1 MVSVIQKFRSLQG
14 YLYGVDQP
22 ITIGQIN
29 FNLDDKEEIDI
40 ISRIKRY
47 EGFEFTV
54 SQNNQEINI
63 ADYFCK
69 VFIFLQQSSR
79 IPISNNYFFYLE
91 KKTENKI
98 YNIILPTLNSVA
110 NKLTLE
116 FLISFINLINKKNY
130 ILETQSEINKQF
142 EELKK
147 KLGQIAATGQNYF
160 NLINAALELKINIL
174 SSNPRLLRFGIGKS
188 QLFMNS
194 TITEHTSFLGTH
206 LAQDK
211 FITSQILNQSG
222 MPGTQCYRVKNVEQ
236 AILTANKINYPVVV
250 KPANL
255 DRGIGVYAN
264 LINDGMV
271 KDFFHKAALVS
282 KNIILEK
289 HYEGFG
295 HRLTFFNGRVIKVT
309 KKLPAGIHGDGE
321 KNIKE
326 LIEEANIKN
335 IDLSLNQRLY
345 QSNMELDQEAMGLLH
360 QFNLKPE
367 SIIEEGKFFPLKRRN
382 NTVAGGSNEIIDI
395 KDVHP
400 DNIDLC
406 IRAAQLFCLDIA
418 GIDLIIDDIKK
429 SWLEQ
434 NCAICEINAMPQ
446 TDELTIK
453 AILSELT
460 GDPNG
465 VELHLGITKEDSLEL
480 LDEQIKNLS
489 LELGCNGYTSSR
501 GLVVDNKIIS
511 RAFGSHFFGTL
522 ALARC
527 KSLKKGLAVIP
538 ITEIKKFGLPI
549 NKFSSIRL
557 ITKLEK
563 KDIEE
568 PDFAV
573 FLGSIKQHTN
583 QLII

>member
-1 MVSVIQKFRSLQG
+1 MVSITQKFKSLQG
-14 YLYGVDQP
+14 YLFAVNQP
-22 ITIGQIN
+22 ITTGQIR
-29 FNLDDKEEIDI
+29 FDLDDKEEIDTI
-40 ISRIKRY
+40 NRSRSY
-47 EGFEFTV
+47 EWFKFDST
-54 SQNNQEINI
+54 QDHKNI
-63 ADYFCK
+63 VDDFCK
-69 VFIFLQQSSR
+69 TFIFLQQSSR

-91 KKTENKI
+91 KKTGNKI
-98 YNIILPTLNSVA
+98 YNIVLPTLNSIA

-116 FLISFINLINKKNY
+116 FLLNFINLINKKNY
-130 ILETQSEINKQF
+130 IVESQNEINSQF

-147 KLGQIAATGQNYF
+147 KLDQIGANGQNYF
-160 NLINAALELKINIL
+160 NLINAALELEINVL

-211 FITSQILNQSG
+211 FITSQLLNQSG
-222 MPGTQCYRVKNVEQ
+222 MPGTQCFRVKNVEQ
-236 AILTANKINYPVVV
+236 AIFIANKINYPVVV

-264 LINDGMV
+264 LINDEMV
-271 KDFFHKAALVS
+271 NDFFRKASLVS

-289 HYEGFG
+289 HYDGFG

-309 KKLPAGIHGDGE
+309 KKLPAGIHGDGK

-326 LIEEANIKN
+326 LIEDAITKN
-335 IDLSLNQRLY
+335 IDLSLKQPLY
-345 QSNMELDQEAMGLLH
+345 PSNIELDQEAMGLLH
-360 QFNLKPE
+360 QFNLTPE

-382 NTVAGGSNEIIDI
+382 NTIAGGSNEIIEI
-395 KDVHP
+395 KEVHP

-418 GIDLIIDDIKK
+418 GIDLIINDIKK

-446 TDELTIK
+446 TDKVTIK
-453 AILSELT
+453 AILSELMT
-460 GDPNG
+460 DTNL
-465 VELHLGITKEDSLEL
+465 VEFHLGITTENTLAF
-480 LDEQIKNLS
+480 LDEEIRNLS
-489 LELGCNGYTSSR
+489 LELGCNGYTSSI
-501 GLVVDNKIIS
+501 GLMVDDRIIT
-511 RAFGSHFFGTL
+511 RAFESHFFGAL

-527 KSLKKGLAVIP
+527 KNLKKGLAVIP
-538 ITEIKKFGLPI
+538 ITEIKKVGLPL

-557 ITKLEK
+557 INKLEK

-568 PDFAV
+568 PDLADF
-573 FLGSIKQHTN
+573 FDSIKQHTS